1 MSYLRSL
8 KLDAGAP
15 AILMTVMD
23 GSKGSWYE

>member
-8 KLDAGAP
+8 KLDAGAA
-15 AILMTVMD
+15 AILMTVMG